1 MPANGPLSAG
11 TNLTGMPIRRQS
23 SSRALLLV
31 AVVAGALAAGGCSS
45 NSSDQAATSTT
56 AAPASSAAAT
66 STGPA
71 APAAV
76 TVEVKY
82 MKFAPADITV
92 KAGDTVTWKFDDRA
106 PHAVQGIGDT
116 ALGINSPIIHKGEWS
131 HTFTVPGTYR
141 YLCPLHPDMKGT
153 VTVQ

>member
-1 MPANGPLSAG
+1 
-11 TNLTGMPIRRQS
+11 MPIRQS

-45 NSSDQAATSTT
+45 DTSKPAATSTP
-56 AAPASSAAAT
+56 AATASSPAAT
-66 STGPA
+66 SAGPA

-76 TVEVKY
+76 TVNVTD
-82 MKFAPADITV
+82 MKFSPADITI
-92 KAGDTVTWKFDDRA
+92 KAGDTVTWKFDDKA
-106 PHAVQGIGDT
+106 PHAVQGIGDV
-116 ALGINSPIIHKGEWS
+116 ALGINSPIIRKGEWS
-131 HTFTVPGTYR
+131 HTFTSPGTYR

>member
-11 TNLTGMPIRRQS
+11 TSLADMPIRQS

-31 AVVAGALAAGGCSS
+31 AVVAAALAAGGCSS
-45 NSSDQAATSTT
+45 DTSKPAATSTA
-56 AAPASSAAAT
+56 AAPASSAAT

-76 TVEVKY
+76 TVNVAD
-82 MKFAPADITV
+82 MKFSPADITV
-92 KAGDTVTWKFDDRA
+92 KAGDTVTWKFDDKA
-106 PHAVQGIGDT
+106 PHAVQGIGDV
-116 ALGINSPIIHKGEWS
+116 ALGINSPIIRKGEWS
-131 HTFTVPGTYR
+131 HNFTTPGTYR

>member
-1 MPANGPLSAG
+1 MS
-11 TNLTGMPIRRQS
+11 IRRQS

-45 NSSDQAATSTT
+45 DHSNTAATGTS
-56 AAPASSAAAT
+56 APAATSSAAA
-66 STGPA
+66 STGPV

-76 TVEVKY
+76 TIEVKD
-82 MKFAPADITV
+82 MAFSPADVTV
-92 KAGDTVTWKFDDRA
+92 KAGDTVTWKFEDKA
-106 PHAVQGIGDT
+106 PHAVQGIGDV

-131 HTFTVPGTYR
+131 HTFTTAGTYR

>member
-1 MPANGPLSAG
+1 MS
-11 TNLTGMPIRRQS
+11 IRRQS
-23 SSRALLLV
+23 SSRALILV
-31 AVVAGALAAGGCSS
+31 AVVAGALVVGGCSS
-45 NSSDQAATSTT
+45 NSSDKAAATTT
-56 AAPASSAAAT
+56 AAASSGAAAT

-76 TVEVKY
+76 TVEVKD
-82 MKFAPADITV
+82 MKFSPADVTI

-106 PHAVQGIGDT
+106 PHAVQGIGDV

-131 HTFTVPGTYR
+131 HTFTTAGTYR
-141 YLCPLHPDMKGT
+141 YLCPLHPDMKGS

>member
-1 MPANGPLSAG
+1 MS
-11 TNLTGMPIRRQS
+11 IRRQS
-23 SSRALLLV
+23 SSRAPLLV
-31 AVVAGALAAGGCSS
+31 AVVAGALVVGGCSS
-45 NSSDQAATSTT
+45 NSDKAATSTT
-56 AAPASSAAAT
+56 AAPATTSAAAT

-71 APAAV
+71 AAAAV
-76 TVEVKY
+76 TVEVKD
-82 MKFAPADITV
+82 MKFSPADITV

-131 HTFTVPGTYR
+131 HTFTTPGTYR

>member
-1 MPANGPLSAG
+1 MS
-11 TNLTGMPIRRQS
+11 IRRQS
-23 SSRALLLV
+23 SSRVLLLV
-31 AVVAGALAAGGCSS
+31 AVVAGALVAGGCSS
-45 NSSDQAATSTT
+45 EGSKSAATSTT
-56 AAPASSAAAT
+56 AAPAASATVT

-71 APAAV
+71 VAAAV
-76 TVEVKY
+76 TVEVKD
-82 MKFAPADITV
+82 MKFSPADITV

-106 PHAVQGIGDT
+106 PHAVQGIGDV

-131 HTFTVPGTYR
+131 HTFTTPGTYR

>member
-1 MPANGPLSAG
+1 MW
-11 TNLTGMPIRRQS
+11 IRRQS

-31 AVVAGALAAGGCSS
+31 AVVAGALVAGGCSS
-45 NSSDQAATSTT
+45 NGSNSAATSTT
-56 AAPASSAAAT
+56 AAPTSGAAT

-76 TVEVKY
+76 TVEVKD
-82 MKFAPADITV
+82 MKFSPADITV

-106 PHAVQGIGDT
+106 PHNVQGVGDIAM
-116 ALGINSPIIHKGEWS
+116 ALNSPIIHKGQWS
-131 HTFTVPGTYR
+131 YTFTTPGTYR
-141 YLCPLHPDMKGT
+141 YICTLHAEMKGT

>member
-1 MPANGPLSAG
+1 MS
-11 TNLTGMPIRRQS
+11 IRRQS
-23 SSRALLLV
+23 SSRVLLLV
-31 AVVAGALAAGGCSS
+31 AVVAGALVAGGCSS
-45 NSSDQAATSTT
+45 ESSKSAATSTT
-56 AAPASSAAAT
+56 PAPAASATAT

-71 APAAV
+71 VAAAV
-76 TVEVKY
+76 TVEVKD
-82 MKFAPADITV
+82 MKFSPADITV

-106 PHAVQGIGDT
+106 PHAVQGIGDV

-131 HTFTVPGTYR
+131 HTFTTPGTYR